1 MRVIPVLDLM
11 RGEVVRGVGGRRDEY
26 RAIRSRLVDS
36 ARPLDVA
43 RAFRAQFDL
52 PRLYIAD
59 LDALRGGAP
68 QIGQIEDLAGDGF
81 ELLVDAGLCDIER
94 GHALVEA
101 GAARVIAALET
112 SGGPGHLRAAVQ
124 ELGPER
130 VTFSLDLKAGRL
142 LGDASAWGTAAHSH
156 QPDARVSMLHSSR
169 IRREIGLRECAAS
182 ALTPEFLANSATPEN
197 EAHHQNR
204 ANVRDEYCEPEPLEI
219 ALRAVECGVRS
230 LIVLDLAGVGE
241 GQGVPTIPLCRQLR
255 AQCGDLEIITGG
267 GVRHAGDLA
276 ELATAGV
283 DGVLVASA
291 LHDGALSGYDLQRY
305 V

>member
-11 RGEVVRGVGGRRDEY
+11 NGEVVRGVGGRRDEY

-43 RAFRAQFDL
+43 RAFRSRFALRQ
-52 PRLYIAD
+52 LYIAD

-68 QIGQIEDLAGDGF
+68 QVEHVAALAGDGF
-81 ELLVDAGLCDIER
+81 ELLVDAGLRDMQL
-94 GHALVEA
+94 GHALLNA
-101 GAARVIAALET
+101 GAARVVAALET
-112 SGGPGHLRAAVQ
+112 SGGPGHLRTAVQ
-124 ELGPER
+124 ELGRER

-142 LGDASAWGTAAHSH
+142 LGDATAWGTDADSH
-156 QPDARVSMLHSSR
+156 QPEAQARDGADGPSLALRADVAGALH
-169 IRREIGLRECAAS
+169 A
-182 ALTPEFLANSATPEN
+182 
-197 EAHHQNR
+197 
-204 ANVRDEYCEPEPLEI
+204 PEPLEI
-219 ALRAVECGVRS
+219 ALRAVECGVTS

-255 AQCGDLEIITGG
+255 AECGGVEIITGG
-267 GVRHAGDLA
+267 GVRHAVDLA
-276 ELATAGV
+276 ELAAAGV

-291 LHDGALSGYDLQRY
+291 LHDGALSGDDLRRY